1 MHYQPNG
8 GKVLI
13 RPQTPKFLEQC
24 AKYYELIIFTAAQ
37 QEYADWILDRLDTKK
52 TISHRLYRQHTDLKN
67 HTNIKDLS
75 KIGRSMSKMII
86 IDNIA
91 DNFQLQT
98 NNGIYIKSWY
108 DDKDDTAL
116 TELFPLLKEIVVK
129 KYPDVRKALKMMR
142 EQMQSNIRRG
152 KEPHSN
158 IGLQ

>member
-13 RPQTPKFLEQC
+13 RPHTPQFLEQC
-24 AKYYELIIFTAAQ
+24 AKYYEIIIFTAAQ

-52 TISHRLYRQHTDLKN
+52 TITHRLYRQHTDLRN
-67 HTNIKDLS
+67 NTNIKDLS
-75 KIGRSMSKMII
+75 KIGRPLSKTII

-91 DNFQLQT
+91 ENFQLQT
-98 NNGIYIKSWY
+98 DNGIFIKSWY

-129 KYPDVRKALKMMR
+129 KYPDVRQALKIMR
-142 EQMQSNIRRG
+142 EQMQNNIRKGR
-152 KEPHSN
+152 EPHSN
-158 IGLQ
+158 IGLY